1 MLKDEENNQR
11 KKKLLTNN
19 RKNVGKKI
27 QRNILNMIEK
37 EVLKEMRRIEK
48 K

>member
-1 MLKDEENNQR
+1 MLKDEENHQR